1 MIQTLLIENNN
12 LFQEI
17 VKLAHEIP
25 NDMDLG
31 KAVRALMNENNK
43 LNKAWVPVAG
53 SDKGNID

>member
-31 KAVRALMNENNK
+31 KAVRIILSENNRM
-43 LNKAWVPVAG
+43 NKGWVPVDMTDN
-53 SDKGNID
+53 SKID